1 MSPNQ
6 FTKITQKSLGL
17 VGQIVLIII
26 ALATIYGVAQEIMH
40 IWDTRTIAVSDL
52 LMLF

>member
-6 FTKITQKSLGL
+6 FTKITQRGLGL

-26 ALATIYGVAQEIMH
+26 ALANIYGVSQEILH
-40 IWDTRTIAVSDL
+40 IWET
-52 LMLF
+52 